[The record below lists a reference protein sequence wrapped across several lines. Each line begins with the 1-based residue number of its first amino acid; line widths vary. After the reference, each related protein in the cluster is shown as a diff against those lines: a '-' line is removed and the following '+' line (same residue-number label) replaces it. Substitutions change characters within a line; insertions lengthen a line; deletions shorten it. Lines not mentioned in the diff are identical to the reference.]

1 MMTLPMK
8 YYKEVTLKDGRTCIL
23 RNAERKDGAAVLEIF
38 ILTHGQTD
46 FLTSYPDE
54 CSLTLEG
61 EEEYAQKKADS
72 EREIEIIAELDGK
85 VTGTAGVD
93 SQGIHD
99 KVKHRAHFGISIDKS
114 YWGLG
119 IGSALMNACIE
130 CAKEAGYLQMELEVV
145 ADNKAAMSLYTSSG
159 FVEYGRNPKGFRSR
173 YTGWQETVLM
183 RLEL

>member
-1 MMTLPMK
+1 MK

-23 RNAERKDGAAVLEIF
+23 RNAERKDGAAVLENF

-85 VTGTAGVD
+85 EVSELHDAEQD
-93 SQGIHD
+93 IHD
-99 KVKHRAHFGISIDKS
+99 RRD
-114 YWGLG
+114 
-119 IGSALMNACIE
+119 
-130 CAKEAGYLQMELEVV
+130 
-145 ADNKAAMSLYTSSG
+145 
-159 FVEYGRNPKGFRSR
+159 EYNGG
-173 YTGWQETVLM
+173 
-183 RLEL
+183 